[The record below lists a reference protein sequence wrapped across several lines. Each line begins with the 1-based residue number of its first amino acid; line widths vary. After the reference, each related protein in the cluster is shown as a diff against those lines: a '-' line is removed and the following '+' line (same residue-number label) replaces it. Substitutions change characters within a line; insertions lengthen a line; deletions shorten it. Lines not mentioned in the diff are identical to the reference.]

1 LLFVQ
6 GVAKLAL
13 GFSWHALI
21 LGKGDSLRKPGRN
34 PSEPQARLRYNA
46 PMHTTAVPPGP
57 SEGFDLG
64 ASEETLPRLRE
75 YFARF
80 GDVYRVFAP
89 SRGVYDYVINH
100 PDDIKH
106 VLLSN
111 HRNYTK
117 GQGMDR
123 VKILLGNG
131 IMTSEGDLWRRQ
143 RRMMQPFFHR
153 RVLDG
158 FSRLIHDVNEK
169 FAERWAAHAARGE
182 PVNVI
187 DDASELTLEIVL
199 RSIFGADLERL
210 EHQLGANP
218 FEVVAKEQ
226 NRDLKFAYRFRSLT
240 KLVAELIERRRRE
253 ADVQSDFLSML
264 MAARDREN
272 NAPMSDKELIDEV
285 MTLVV
290 AGHETTAAAL
300 TWTWYLVSQHPDTAA
315 ELEAE
320 ADRTPDGVLGLE
332 AAESLA
338 FTHQVLQESLRL
350 YPPGW
355 LFTRRTVQ
363 SDELG
368 GYPIAPRTD
377 VFISPYTLHRHPDH
391 WSAPEEFK
399 PQRFAGVDAK
409 ERHRFAYIPFSV
421 GPRHCIGEN
430 MALFEMLVHMS
441 RMTRRFRLRRLSKD
455 PIEIEAQI
463 NLRPRSNL
471 TMMVEAR

>member
-1 LLFVQ
+1 M
-6 GVAKLAL
+6 
-13 GFSWHALI
+13 
-21 LGKGDSLRKPGRN
+21 R
-34 PSEPQARLRYNA
+34 
-46 PMHTTAVPPGP
+46 MHSGAFPPGP
-57 SEGFDLG
+57 AEGFDLG
-64 ASEETLPRLRE
+64 GSDETLPKLCE

-80 GDVYRVFAP
+80 GDIYRVFAP
-89 SRGVYDYVINH
+89 GRGVYDYVINH
-100 PDDIKH
+100 PDDIKQ

-131 IMTSEGDLWRRQ
+131 LMTSEGDFWRRQ
-143 RRMMQPFFHR
+143 RRMMQPDFHR
-153 RVLDG
+153 RVIDRLG
-158 FSRLIHDVNEK
+158 RLIHEVNET

-182 PVNVI
+182 PINLL
-187 DDASELTLEIVL
+187 DELSELTLEIVL

-210 EHQLGANP
+210 EHELGANP

-226 NRDLKFAYRFRSLT
+226 NRDLKFAFRFRSLA

-253 ADVQSDFLSML
+253 NEQPEDFLAML

-272 NAPMSDKELIDEV
+272 DAPMSDKELIDEV
-285 MTLVV
+285 LTLIV

-300 TWTWYLVSQHPDTAA
+300 TWTWYLVSLHPDTAA

-320 ADRTPDGVLGLE
+320 ADRTADGALGLE
-332 AAESLA
+332 TAESLA
-338 FTHQVLQESLRL
+338 CAHQVAQEALRL

-355 LFTRRTVQ
+355 LFTRRTIEG
-363 SDELG
+363 DELG
-368 GYPIAPRTD
+368 GYRIAPRTD
-377 VFISPYTLHRHPDH
+377 VFISPYTLHRHPEFWPD
-391 WSAPEEFK
+391 PEEFK

-430 MALFEMLVHMS
+430 MAMFEMLVHVN
-441 RMTRRFRLRRLSKD
+441 RMTRRFRLKRASAG
-455 PIEIEAQI
+455 PIDIEAQI
-463 NLRPRSNL
+463 NLRPRSNML
-471 TMMVEAR
+471 MNVEVR

>member
-1 LLFVQ
+1 MQ
-6 GVAKLAL
+6 TLA
-13 GFSWHALI
+13 
-21 LGKGDSLRKPGRN
+21 
-34 PSEPQARLRYNA
+34 
-46 PMHTTAVPPGP
+46 TPPGP
-57 SEGFDLG
+57 AEAYDLG
-64 ASEETLPRLRE
+64 GSDETLSKLRE
-75 YFARF
+75 YRAQF

-100 PDDIKH
+100 PEDIKH

-131 IMTSEGDLWRRQ
+131 IMTSEGDFWRRQ
-143 RRMMQPFFHR
+143 RRMMQPLFHR
-153 RVLDG
+153 RLIARFG
-158 FSRLIHDVNEK
+158 ELIHAVNEK
-169 FAERWAAHAARGE
+169 FAERWASHAARGE
-182 PVNVI
+182 PINLT

-199 RSIFGADLERL
+199 HSIFGADLERL
-210 EHQLGANP
+210 ERELGANP

-226 NRDLKFAYRFRSLT
+226 NRDLKFAFRFRSLT
-240 KLVAELIERRRRE
+240 KLVDALIERRRRE
-253 ADVQSDFLSML
+253 GDAGGDFLGML

-272 NAPMSDKELIDEV
+272 DAAMSNKELIDEV
-285 MTLVV
+285 MTLIV

-300 TWTWYLVSQHPDTAA
+300 TWSWYLISQHPDTAA
-315 ELEAE
+315 ELAAE
-320 ADRTPDGVLGLE
+320 ADRAPDGVLGLD
-332 AAESLA
+332 AAESLD
-338 FTHQVLQESLRL
+338 FTRQVIQEALRL

-355 LFTRRTVQ
+355 LFTRRTIEA
-363 SDELG
+363 DELG

-377 VFISPYTLHRHPDH
+377 VFISPYTLHRHPEF
-391 WSAPEEFK
+391 WSDPEEFQ

-430 MALFEMLVHMS
+430 MAMFEMLVHVN
-441 RMTRRFRLRRLSKD
+441 RMARRFRLTRADDR
-455 PIEIEAQI
+455 PIELEAQI

-471 TMMVEAR
+471 MMMVHTR